1 MLYFLIPFLGRE
13 TVLDDYFRQY
23 GLIAIFTLVAFIV
36 PTSMLLLSFLLSRLG
51 VRPQKPS
58 AVKQDIYE
66 CGMETIGGRWAQF
79 NFRYYMYALLFVI
92 FDVAVV
98 FVYPWAVRLGKL
110 GLFALI
116 EMMAFIVILGFGWV
130 YAWRK
135 RDLEWR

>member
-1 MLYFLIPFLGRE
+1 MI
-13 TVLDDYFRQY
+13 DDYFRQY
-23 GLIAIFTLVAFIV
+23 GLIAIFAVVAFIV
-36 PTSMLLLSFLLSRLG
+36 PTSMLMLSWVLSHLG
-51 VRPQKPS
+51 IRPRKPNP
-58 AVKQDIYE
+58 VKQDIYE
-66 CGMETIGGRWAQF
+66 CGMETIGGRWQQF

-98 FVYPWAVRLGKL
+98 FVYSWAVRFRQM

-116 EMMAFIVILGFGWV
+116 EMLVFIGVLGLGWL